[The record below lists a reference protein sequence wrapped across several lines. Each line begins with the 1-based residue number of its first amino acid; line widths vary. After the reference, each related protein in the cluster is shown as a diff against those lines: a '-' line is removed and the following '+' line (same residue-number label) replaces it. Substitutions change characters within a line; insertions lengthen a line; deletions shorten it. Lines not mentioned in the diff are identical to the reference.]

1 MALIYRGGGTAG
13 MGDVKSFLK
22 GAVGQFNPNV
32 SLKLPAINASTGA
45 AVGRSVLS
53 AGKNVAGNALR
64 NLLLGNKSAPGP
76 MPQRTT
82 ASYTP
87 WLIGGGVA
95 LAGVFLL
102 MRRHT

>member
-13 MGDVKSFLK
+13 MGDVRSFLK

-32 SLKLPAINASTGA
+32 SLKLPTINASTGA

-53 AGKNVAGNALR
+53 AGKTVAGNALR

-76 MPQRTT
+76 TTPQRMAT
-82 ASYTP
+82 SYTP

-95 LAGVFLL
+95 LAGVFPLL
-102 MRRHT
+102 R